1 MTRLKVWLKAG
12 HTVAIIDQ
20 LRAGFEEATGIGLD
34 VRVVPESTA
43 HDLLVAG
50 SERPDVVTVPFW
62 YLDELLERDV
72 LREAGDV
79 DGLAFPRVPL
89 DALSRGGVLYAVPHT
104 FTGGML
110 TYRKDILDGAGIDP
124 PATPGEVLAAARVL
138 GEKGWSLA
146 ARANQQFSSLE
157 TYAGWAHAAGVRLL
171 HDSGPANVHEL
182 QRGIGELVAV
192 LRRQGGSLA
201 ELDYEGVGGLVTQGR
216 AALMFDTS
224 AWAFSFEA
232 PGSPVRG
239 LLGYRTIVD
248 AQPAQFLYA
257 EGLGITSWC
266 ADPEAAA
273 AFVNWRH
280 SEAVL
285 RREVEEVRRID
296 IPRLDLRELDWFG
309 HFVERERLGPCL
321 AAVDLSWQQ
330 AELSHVARR
339 PDYVDASRA
348 LMRVISGTVSGEF
361 SSIEQGY
368 EDAYAQLPRQ

>member
-1 MTRLKVWLKAG
+1 MARLKVWLKAG

-20 LRAGFEEATGIGLD
+20 LRAGFEEATGIELD

-43 HDLLVAG
+43 HDRLVAG

-62 YLDELLERDV
+62 YLDELLARDV
-72 LREAGDV
+72 LREAV
-79 DGLAFPRVPL
+79 DLDDLVFPQVPL
-89 DALSRGGVLYAVPHT
+89 DALSRDGVRYAVPHT

-110 TYRKDILDGAGIDP
+110 TYRKDVLDGAGIEP
-124 PATPGEVLAAARVL
+124 PTSPDEVLAAARLL

-146 ARANQQFSSLE
+146 ARANRQFSSLE
-157 TYAGWAHAAGVRLL
+157 TYTGWAHAAGVRLL
-171 HDSGPANVHEL
+171 PDSGPASLDEL
-182 QRGIGELVAV
+182 QRGIGELVTV
-192 LRRQGGSLA
+192 LRQDGSLA
-201 ELDYEGVGGLVTQGR
+201 ELDYEGVGSLVTQGR

-239 LLGYRTIVD
+239 LLGYRPIVGV
-248 AQPAQFLYA
+248 QPAQFLYA

-266 ADPEAAA
+266 AEPEAAA
-273 AFVNWRH
+273 AFVRWRH

-309 HFVERERLGPCL
+309 HFVERERLESCL
-321 AAVDLSWQQ
+321 EAVDLSWQQ

-339 PDYVDASRA
+339 PDYVQASLA

-368 EDAYAQLPRQ
+368 EDAYARLPRR